1 MAIGNVLVVDDEPDW
16 QGVFERNSHPENE
29 GIVKTVDSLDEAASA
44 IEMMAFA
51 VAFVDVRLDE
61 RDDQNTDGLKVLEL
75 LRRSRDHTSAVML
88 TSYGTVGI
96 TRDALK
102 EFDAYEAMDK
112 AEVDPDKIEAL
123 VARGTSDCN
132 NATRVEG
139 VAAADVLRGRRP
151 VMEWDSEM
159 LEVTGAKGGVE
170 GLYSLLETLAGPFLP
185 LVYGVEPD
193 LMKKHDAPSLA
204 IGTFWS
210 RAIAQAL
217 VVAIGEEEKLTA
229 ALDGDMLAARVGEPV
244 GETLKHREKAGL
256 AGIVKTLPSR
266 DRSSFI

>member
-1 MAIGNVLVVDDEPDW
+1 MSIGNVLVVEDEPDW
-16 QGVFERNSHPENE
+16 QGIFGRNSHPEH
-29 GIVKTVDSLDEAASA
+29 GGTVRTVDSLAEAASA

-75 LRRSRDHTSAVML
+75 LRRSRDHTSAIML

-112 AEVDPDKIEAL
+112 AEVDPETIEAL
-123 VARGTSDCN
+123 VARGTVDCN
-132 NATRVEG
+132 NATRIEA

-151 VMEWDSEM
+151 VMEWESEM
-159 LEVTGAKGGVE
+159 LEVTSGKGGAD
-170 GLYSLLETLAGPFLP
+170 GLYRLLDTLAGPFLP
-185 LVYGVEPD
+185 LVYGIEPD
-193 LMKKHDAPSLA
+193 LMKKHYASSLA

-210 RAIAQAL
+210 RATGQAVL
-217 VVAIGEEEKLTA
+217 VAIGEEQNLAA
-229 ALDGDMLAARVGEPV
+229 ALDGDGLAEWVGEPL
-244 GETLKHREKAGL
+244 GETLKQREKGGL
-256 AGIVKTLPSR
+256 AGIVKAMPSR
-266 DRSSFI
+266 DRSSFT